1 MKKENGIICGTL
13 AGVLVGLIS
22 YHFLGDRSARKAIAD
37 TVETLNNKAEDG
49 MENLKDKAEDLKD
62 KTKNFFS

>member
-37 TVETLNNKAEDG
+37 TVENLKDKAEDG
-49 MENLKDKAEDLKD
+49 MENLKDKAEDIQE